1 MPNKKRYKIKR
12 DVNGNV
18 VQRTN
23 YARNYI
29 EETKYE
35 YDLKGRILNE
45 STYDSSLNTLTLD
58 HYEYEEDE
66 YGNVIKEI
74 CFSEEREEDELGNR
88 KIIREDKNIKSYKN
102 IYSNLG
108 ILLSTS
114 LYDDEGGF
122 CNTIVYSYKGGLLYK
137 EEMCNKYNETYL
149 TYYKYDENKDL
160 LEKEFRTNSGEV
172 SHYYTYKKIG
182 EDDYSYTLGNP
193 GKSKYKWKLSNI
205 NEDRAAIDI
214 VEELTTPEVFKEI
227 FEYIIKNYS
236 MVKCLYLM
244 VNETDAITY
253 SDEIEKV
260 KEYYKGKYNIE
271 CNYFW

>member
-45 STYDSSLNTLTLD
+45 STYDSSSNTLTLD

-236 MVKCLYLM
+236 MVKCLYLL

>member
-45 STYDSSLNTLTLD
+45 STYDSSSNTLTLD